1 MSYLQISLSFRRQML
16 SSPLPLYLS
25 GYGTKCLLQILEDV
39 INVLRTY
46 GQADSVGTDSL
57 LCKFCFGELGMGGG
71 SRVNDQG
78 FHISH
83 ICQQREKFQV
93 IDKFFCLPGISN
105 MSVDGLCWLYSAVYN
120 ATYML
125 PEAILTT
132 VLVVILIRVAPQI
145 FDPQNARA

>member
-1 MSYLQISLSFRRQML
+1 MLLDYLLAFTVLGFACLIAKLFPQPHRGCRCQRLCGVPAALFVQLSVRLHRLEGLRLRFQLDDRNRL
-16 SSPLPLYLS
+16 S
-25 GYGTKCLLQILEDV
+25 
-39 INVLRTY
+39 
-46 GQADSVGTDSL
+46 
-57 LCKFCFGELGMGGG
+57 
-71 SRVNDQG
+71 
-78 FHISH
+78 
-83 ICQQREKFQV
+83 
-93 IDKFFCLPGISN
+93 GISN